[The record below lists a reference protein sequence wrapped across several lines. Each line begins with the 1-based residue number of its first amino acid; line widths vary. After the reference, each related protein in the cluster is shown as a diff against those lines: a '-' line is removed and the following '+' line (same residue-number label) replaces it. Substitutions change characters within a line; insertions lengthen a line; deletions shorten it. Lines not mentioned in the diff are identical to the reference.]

1 MRKHWSINCLVRMFG
16 LALGWTL
23 IASSSLRAGQIATIV
38 DRYGHTVYVNSS
50 EVLPSGRFQSLR
62 RRSIPTPSPEIT
74 KLVNKTADRYQV
86 DPELV
91 QAIIQVESDYDPHA
105 VSSKGAMGLM
115 QLVPSTAARFG
126 VQNPFN
132 PKQNI
137 EGGVTYLKYLLGL
150 FGGNI
155 PLSLAAYNAGENAVL
170 RTGGIPSYLETRN
183 YVRKV
188 TAQYQSGASARPP
201 AKESARLPIYR
212 YVDKHGIVHFSNV
225 D

>member
-1 MRKHWSINCLVRMFG
+1 MRKHSAIDYLVRVFS

-23 IASSSLRAGQIATIV
+23 LSSASLSAGQIAATV
-38 DRYGHTVYVNSS
+38 DREGHTVYVNSD
-50 EVLPSGRFQSLR
+50 EVIPSAGFLGLR
-62 RRSIPTPSPEIT
+62 QGSNLQTPEIDR
-74 KLVNKTADRYQV
+74 LVDKTASHLQV
-86 DPELV
+86 DPQLV
-91 QAIIQVESDYDPHA
+91 HAIIQVESDYDPKA

-115 QLVPSTAARFG
+115 QLIPSTAARFG
-126 VQNPFN
+126 VENPFN

-155 PLSLAAYNAGENAVL
+155 PLSLAAYNAGEHAVL
-170 RTGGIPSYLETRN
+170 RTGGIPSYTETRS

-188 TAQYQSGASARPP
+188 TALYHSGAGEKFGGPAASVTPP
-201 AKESARLPIYR
+201 IRR
-212 YVDKHGIVHFSNV
+212 YVDKRGIVHFTNV